1 MNILPQNVG
10 LKEPSVSPRRWKT
23 DQYNRR
29 ELKQFWEIS
38 KINCFAIDC
47 DTAEYYS
54 RVYYYLRKKGNPIA
68 TNDMWIAVTALQ
80 YNLALFSYDKHFR
93 AVDGLIT
100 GNSIA
105 NFAIIPI

>member
-68 TNDMWIAVTALQ
+68 TNDMWIAATALQ
-80 YNLALFSYDKHFR
+80 YNLAWFSYDKHFR

-100 GNSIA
+100 GNSSA
-105 NFAIIPI
+105 DFAIIRS